1 MQPLDEVKVVDFSQF
16 LAGPYC
22 TMQLADFGADVIKV
36 ERPGG
41 GDDSRHM
48 GPLTDGQ
55 SHPFQV
61 PNRNKRSLAIDL
73 KNDKGR
79 AIALE
84 LVKSADIV
92 VENFRPGV
100 TTKLGID
107 YAAVHPG
114 NPELIYCS
122 ISGFGQT
129 GPISQRPGFDIIAQG
144 MAGFLRMTGEPGGK
158 PAKFGVAATDL
169 AAGLNAAV
177 AISMAYIRRLREGGG
192 QYIDVSLLDA
202 GLALTTWEAGAYFGS
217 GEDAA
222 ATGTRHRR
230 IAPYQAYP
238 TADGFVTVGAN
249 NQKLWEILCTSVI
262 ERPDLV
268 QRPEY
273 LDSAGRHAH
282 ADDLEIELG
291 KILGER
297 TTHEWVRRLD
307 AAGVPGGPV
316 LTYAEAM
323 QQEQVAARAMIATL
337 PHPKIGQV
345 RVLGPAAKMS
355 ETPPSVRTAGP
366 MLGQHSREVLT
377 EIGYDDAQ
385 ITDLLAAGI
394 IAEPE

>member
-1 MQPLDEVKVVDFSQF
+1 MQPLQGVKVVDFSQF

-36 ERPGG
+36 ERPDG

-48 GPLTDGQ
+48 GPMTDGE

-61 PNRNKRSLAIDL
+61 PNRNKRSLAVDL
-73 KNDKGR
+73 KSEQGR
-79 AIALE
+79 IAVLS
-84 LVKSADIV
+84 LLKNADIV

-100 TTKLGID
+100 TTGLGID
-107 YAAVHPG
+107 YAAVHAL
-114 NPELIYCS
+114 NPDVIYCS

-144 MAGFLRMTGEPGGK
+144 MAGFLMMTGEPGGK

-177 AISMAYIRRLREGGG
+177 AIAMAYIRRLREGGG

-222 ATGTRHRR
+222 ANGTRHRR
-230 IAPYQAYP
+230 VAPYQAYP
-238 TADGFVTVGAN
+238 TADGYVTVGAN
-249 NQKLWEILCTSVI
+249 NQKLWEILCRSVI
-262 ERPDLV
+262 GRPDLIE
-268 QRPEY
+268 RAEY
-273 LDSAGRHAH
+273 AHSAARHDH

-291 KILGER
+291 AILGKRPTE
-297 TTHEWVRRLD
+297 EWVRLLD

-316 LTYAEAM
+316 LTYAQAI
-323 QQEQVAARAMIATL
+323 QQEQAIARGMIATV
-337 PHPKIGQV
+337 PHPKLGEV
-345 RVLGPAAKMS
+345 RVLGPVAKMS
-355 ETPPSVRTAGP
+355 ETAPTVRAAAP
-366 MLGQHSREVLT
+366 MLGQHSREILA
-377 EIGYDDAQ
+377 EIGYEDAQ
-385 ITDLLAAGI
+385 IAELFAAGV
-394 IAEPE
+394 IAETL